1 MLRNDDKIFILLFFT
16 GIVAELAYVSDPLLA
31 RILSWYLQS
40 KMQVALT
47 STTEQQRKVYD
58 AGYSAY
64 CEATLLSF
72 MKRDFDGSDGKIL
85 PLELPAP
92 PPNYRS
98 PIEFAVNL
106 LEFTSDHGYLRCS
119 LFWNLLSKTIV
130 VKDLKSGQAY
140 REHLTRMRQSC
151 PTILTR
157 DGNMIAADGLMD
169 PKRRCPQRMQDLRF
183 AFGAL
188 PAHETACYRELKE
201 KCDALD
207 RLNVTVDKHEKE
219 MDDVR
224 AREEKLSEVRKSLSP
239 RITEL
244 ERELRKLRPPGMERD
259 NSEPADKRRKR

>member
-1 MLRNDDKIFILLFFT
+1 M
-16 GIVAELAYVSDPLLA
+16 SDPLLA

-72 MKRDFDGSDGKIL
+72 MKRDFDGSDGKPL

-92 PPNYRS
+92 PPSYRS

-106 LEFTSDHGYLRCS
+106 LEFTSENGYLRCT

-130 VKDLKSGQAY
+130 VKDLKAGQMY
-140 REHLTRMRQSC
+140 REHLTRMRQPC

-157 DGNMIAADGLMD
+157 DGNMIASDGLMD
-169 PKRRCPQRMQDLRF
+169 PKRRCPVRIEELKF

-188 PAHETACYRELKE
+188 PPRESAGYRELVERCEALGRLQVVYERHDKE
-201 KCDALD
+201 
-207 RLNVTVDKHEKE
+207 VE
-219 MDDVR
+219 DVR
-224 AREEKLSEVRKSLSP
+224 WREEQLNTVRRNLSP

-244 ERELRKLRPPGMERD
+244 ERELRKLRPVGTERD
-259 NSEPADKRRKR
+259 NGEPADKRRKR

>member
-1 MLRNDDKIFILLFFT
+1 MLVFPPT

-72 MKRDFDGSDGKIL
+72 MRRDFDGSDGKAL
-85 PLELPAP
+85 PLELPSP

-106 LEFTSDHGYLRCS
+106 LEFTSDNGYLRCS

-140 REHLTRMRQSC
+140 REHLTRMRQPC

-157 DGNMIAADGLMD
+157 DGNMIASDGLMD
-169 PKRRCPQRMQDLRF
+169 PKKRCPPRIEDLRF

-188 PAHETACYRELKE
+188 PARETARYRELKE
-201 KCDALD
+201 RCEALD
-207 RLNVTVDKHEKE
+207 RLSLTVDKHEKE
-219 MDDVR
+219 MEDVR
-224 AREEKLSEVRKSLSP
+224 AKEEQLNLARKSLSP

-244 ERELRKLRPPGMERD
+244 ERELRKVRPPGMERD
-259 NSEPADKRRKR
+259 SSEPADKRRKR